1 MLKSKEIPLQVIST
15 MHVADDH
22 NSYRSD
28 GSFKRTISFASKLYS
43 VNVIDTVN
51 SFFQVDLRLY
61 VSWTV
66 ETGDDWEP
74 CYKDNFYF
82 YDALVEPL
90 ITDTSMT
97 EKNKNG
103 TLKKN
108 WRFNVQ
114 IPKDFDLKYFP
125 SDSQILLIKIRV
137 PRVDQHRI
145 ASVQL
150 APVSERYEMTDIG
163 SVRSTWRATKCFKE
177 TVHLLSPKETNTKP
191 ELHIEIFV
199 SRKSG
204 YYIKNIVLPNALL
217 TSLGFSILLLD
228 TNDLTSRMNVIITL
242 LLAVI
247 AFKFAT
253 SASVPVLSYDT
264 SLDSYLV
271 VLYYLLFSMG
281 MESMLIYKL
290 SDNVAQ
296 TINEVFS
303 ISAASVFVVYHVYW
317 CIRFYFSQ

>member
-1 MLKSKEIPLQVIST
+1 MLKSKEIPLQVISAL
-15 MHVADDH
+15 HVADDH
-22 NSYRSD
+22 NSYGLD
-28 GSFKRTISFASKLYS
+28 GSSKRTISFASKLYS
-43 VNVIDTVN
+43 VNAIDTVN

-61 VSWTV
+61 VLWSV
-66 ETGDDWEP
+66 EVGDDWEP

-103 TLKKN
+103 SLKKN

-125 SDSQILLIKIRV
+125 CDSQVLLIKIRV
-137 PRVDQHRI
+137 PRVDKHRI

-150 APVSERYEMTDIG
+150 APVSERYDMTDIG
-163 SVRSTWRATKCFKE
+163 SVRSTWRTTKCFKE
-177 TVHLLSPKETNTKP
+177 TVYLLSPKETNTKP

-228 TNDLTSRMNVIITL
+228 TNDLTDRMNVIITL

-290 SDNVAQ
+290 SDDVAQ

-303 ISAASVFVVYHVYW
+303 ITAASIFVVYHMYW
-317 CIRFYFSQ
+317 CIRFYFS